1 MPHLRL
7 VGLMLLIV
15 CTPFTAQPSA
25 AAEEPVVTPLLL
37 KDLPDISGKEALM
50 ITVTYPPGGAD
61 PVHRHD
67 AHALVYVLE
76 VPS

>member
-1 MPHLRL
+1 
-7 VGLMLLIV
+7 
-15 CTPFTAQPSA
+15 
-25 AAEEPVVTPLLL
+25 
-37 KDLPDISGKEALM
+37 
-50 ITVTYPPGGAD
+50 VTYPPGGAD